1 MYSYYQVLPLL
12 FGKFQRYKSKF
23 YICTKHFV
31 VSFIDIVL
39 GLLLIYGL
47 FKGIKNGLLVEIASI
62 IALIGGLYGAIH
74 FSYITGDYLAAK
86 MDWNERYISLI
97 SFIITFF
104 AIVILVISAG
114 KLLTKI
120 AEFAMLGLLN
130 KIAGGIFG
138 TLKVAIIL
146 GALLIFFDSIN
157 KNIGFLNE
165 DIKSESLL
173 YAPIKEIGALVFY
186 KVIKKDEGQEV
197 DES

>member
-1 MYSYYQVLPLL
+1 MYSYYRVCTLR
-12 FGKFQRYKSKF
+12 FDKFQRYKSKF
-23 YICTKHFV
+23 YLCAKHFV

-120 AEFAMLGLLN
+120 AEFAMLGILN

-157 KNIGFLNE
+157 KSIGFLKE
-165 DIKSESLL
+165 DVKSESLL
-173 YAPIKEIGALVFY
+173 YDPIKEIGALVFY
-186 KVIKKDEGQEV
+186 KVIKKDELKDI

>member
-1 MYSYYQVLPLL
+1 M
-12 FGKFQRYKSKF
+12 
-23 YICTKHFV
+23 
-31 VSFIDIVL
+31 SFIDIVL

-74 FSYITGDYLAAK
+74 FSYITGDYLA
-86 MDWNERYISLI
+86 
-97 SFIITFF
+97 
-104 AIVILVISAG
+104 
-114 KLLTKI
+114 
-120 AEFAMLGLLN
+120 MLGLLN

-138 TLKVAIIL
+138 SLKVAIIL

>member
-1 MYSYYQVLPLL
+1 MNSCIKVYHLH

-47 FKGIKNGLLVEIASI
+47 FKGIKNGLVVEIASI

-104 AIVILVISAG
+104 AIVILVITAG

-165 DIKSESLL
+165 DVKSESLL
-173 YAPIKEIGALVFY
+173 YTPIKEIGALVFY
-186 KVIKKDEGQEV
+186 KVIKKDEGQEA